1 MPEVRES
8 LRDCFRTTFPSV
20 PTGSLET
27 LAPERD
33 AVWDSLASLTL
44 VMLVEERFGVRIP
57 TDEIPR
63 LLSFDAMASYLES
76 AQGSSAQG
84 SRDRGSPS

>member
-1 MPEVRES
+1 MVAES
-8 LRDCFRTTFPSV
+8 LRECFEAAFPAV
-20 PTGSLET
+20 PLGSLET

-33 AVWDSLASLTL
+33 AVWDSLATLTL

-63 LLSFDAMASYLES
+63 LMSFDAMAGYLETR
-76 AQGSSAQG
+76 Q
-84 SRDRGSPS
+84 

>member
-1 MPEVRES
+1 MSEVRES
-8 LRDCFRTTFPSV
+8 LRECFEAAV
-20 PTGSLET
+20 PAVPLSSLET

-33 AVWDSLASLTL
+33 AVWDSLATLTL

-63 LLSFDAMASYLES
+63 LMSFDAMADYLET
-76 AQGSSAQG
+76 
-84 SRDRGSPS
+84 RH

>member
-1 MPEVRES
+1 MSEVRES
-8 LRDCFRTTFPSV
+8 LRECFEAAFPAV
-20 PTGSLET
+20 PLSSLET

-33 AVWDSLASLTL
+33 AVWDSLATLTL

-63 LLSFDAMASYLES
+63 LMSFDAMADYLET
-76 AQGSSAQG
+76 
-84 SRDRGSPS
+84 RH

>member
-1 MPEVRES
+1 MADVRES
-8 LRDCFRTTFPSV
+8 LRECFRTTFPAV
-20 PTGSLET
+20 PPASLET

-33 AVWDSLASLTL
+33 PAWDSLATLTL

-63 LLSFDAMASYLES
+63 LLSFDAMAGYLERS
-76 AQGSSAQG
+76 GET
-84 SRDRGSPS
+84 RV